1 MNEDKGLASVGQKPK
16 APTVGKAG
24 AGALSAESLI
34 RQGMRLPGI
43 RIDRAAFLRA
53 ELSRVC
59 LPETVE
65 RAIQTNPA
73 QAGIDR
79 ALIDPIANAAIT
91 AETAKV
97 TSLSALSG
105 IPGGLGMAV
114 AIPADVVQYFGF
126 ILRILQKLIYL
137 YGFAELDLTE
147 ASIADETM
155 TELLLFIGAMFGVRG
170 AVSGIQSL
178 SKLAATQTIKSLSR
192 KALTSTTV
200 YPLVK
205 KIAQQVGVKMTKQV
219 FARGV
224 SRLVPIAG
232 AAAAGSLTFFSFRAG
247 AGRLRKTL
255 CNLEISDPSFYQRH
269 EKPSQAP

>member
-1 MNEDKGLASVGQKPK
+1 MNENKGLASVVQKPK
-16 APTVGKAG
+16 GPTAGKAD

-34 RQGMRLPGI
+34 RHGMRLPGI
-43 RIDRAAFLRA
+43 RVDHAAFLRT

-79 ALIDPIANAAIT
+79 TLIDPIANAAIT
-91 AETAKV
+91 AENAKV

-114 AIPADVVQYFGF
+114 AIPADVAQYFGF

-155 TELLLFIGAMFGVRG
+155 TELLLFIGAMFGVRS

-178 SKLAATQTIKSLSR
+178 SKLAATRTIKSLSR
-192 KALTSTTV
+192 KALSTTTV

-224 SRLVPIAG
+224 SRFVPIAG
-232 AAAAGSLTFFSFRAG
+232 AVAAGSLTFFSFHAG

-255 CNLEISDPSFYQRH
+255 CNLEISDPCFYQKH
-269 EKPSQAP
+269 EKPLQAP